1 MKNKKQTTE
10 SVCPEEVW
18 APETYQTGSTH
29 PPKSRGGL
37 IAVLLMLVIFLSG
50 IVTGLSL
57 MNIRLF
63 RQLNALEQTDPSP
76 VVFSQGSMAN
86 MHEEAV
92 EYPLGFAGQEVSDF
106 WQTYHD
112 LPAGI
117 YVMEITDGDSLALLP
132 GDILTELEGT
142 AMQSAED
149 IWTVLDHYE
158 PGDRLNAQLHRAG
171 QTVCVTLTMYEHQ
184 ED

>member
-1 MKNKKQTTE
+1 MKKKKQTTE
-10 SVCPEEVW
+10 SVCPDEVW

-29 PPKSRGGL
+29 PPKSRGSL
-37 IAVLLMLVIFLSG
+37 IAFLLMLVIFLCG
-50 IVTGLSL
+50 IVTALSL

-63 RQLNALEQTDPSP
+63 QQLNALEQTDPSP

-86 MHEEAV
+86 RREEAV

-106 WQTYHD
+106 WQTYHG

-117 YVMEITDGDSLALLP
+117 YVVEVTHGDALALLP
-132 GDILTELEGT
+132 GDILTGLDGT
-142 AMQSAED
+142 ALQSTED
-149 IWTVLDHYE
+149 FRELLKNYE
-158 PGDRLNAQLHRAG
+158 PGDRLNAQLYRDGETIFAA
-171 QTVCVTLTMYEHQ
+171 LTMFEHQ